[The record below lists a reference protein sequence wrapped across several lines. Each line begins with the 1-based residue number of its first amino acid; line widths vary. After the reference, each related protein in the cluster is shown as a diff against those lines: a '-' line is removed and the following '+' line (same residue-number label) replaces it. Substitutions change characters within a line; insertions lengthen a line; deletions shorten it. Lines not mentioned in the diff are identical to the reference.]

1 MTRKKTAAKPQYKKN
16 SYILAKFI
24 QENEIIDAY
33 PGKFN
38 SSLSI
43 QLNFQVAPIRI
54 GQLLLSGI
62 YRQKINKKD
71 FIVESIMIIIVAIL
85 SCGNMIFT
93 ILVETVLYRFIIFMP
108 DLQQVIL

>member
-54 GQLLLSGI
+54 G
-62 YRQKINKKD
+62 
-71 FIVESIMIIIVAIL
+71 
-85 SCGNMIFT
+85 
-93 ILVETVLYRFIIFMP
+93 
-108 DLQQVIL
+108 